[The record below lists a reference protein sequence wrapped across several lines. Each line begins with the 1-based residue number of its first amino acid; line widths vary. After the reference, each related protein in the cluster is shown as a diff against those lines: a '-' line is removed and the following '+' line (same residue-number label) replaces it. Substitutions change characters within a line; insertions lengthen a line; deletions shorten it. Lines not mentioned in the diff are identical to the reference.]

1 MGHPTG
7 GRGYTCQTV
16 HSFEQAFLYVGSN
29 GVDFNSTTG
38 ERIHA
43 IRSLAADGVTRT
55 ITFIGEKSR
64 HGNVCSKCWG
74 FRINCSG
81 TRIGQ
86 CVEGLDMSIP

>member
-64 HGNVCSKCWG
+64 HG
-74 FRINCSG
+74 
-81 TRIGQ
+81 IGQ
-86 CVEGLDMSIP
+86 NRAEKTFVSVPAPQFHT